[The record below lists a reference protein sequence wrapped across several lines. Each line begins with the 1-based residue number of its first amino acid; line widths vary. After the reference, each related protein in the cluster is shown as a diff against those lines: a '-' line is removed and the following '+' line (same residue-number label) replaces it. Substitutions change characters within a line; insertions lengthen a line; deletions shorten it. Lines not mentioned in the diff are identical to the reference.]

1 MQNPVG
7 QEGVPLLDSTAA
19 EDGAATEVEERLC
32 PTLHPC
38 SHGGDAVPHL
48 LEHAPTVH
56 SVEGI
61 GEIQEEGPSPL
72 RWGGCILLHPGHRVH
87 DGLTTA
93 WDSDPN
99 LGRSQNPGSIRP
111 YCPRDAF
118 RGQTTQ
124 DLPHRDGT
132 DPPSFLLASEKGG
145 STEVR
150 HNHGRDVAST
160 HQVNYVQ
167 QG

>member
-1 MQNPVG
+1 MENPVG
-7 QEGVPLLDSTAA
+7 QEGPTAA
-19 EDGAATEVEERLC
+19 EDGVATEVEERLC
-32 PTLHPC
+32 PITHLHPC
-38 SHGGDAVPHL
+38 SHAVPHL

-72 RWGGCILLHPGHRVH
+72 RWGGGILLHPGHRVH

-118 RGQTTQ
+118 RSQTTQ
-124 DLPHRDGT
+124 DLPHRDGM
-132 DPPSFLLASEKGG
+132 DPPSFLLAGEKGD

-150 HNHGRDVAST
+150 HNHGRDIASS